1 LPIYD
6 YRCHKCGQRFTQFSR
21 TMSSSAESEAPPCP
35 ECGSADTE
43 RVVSPFA
50 VHGPSGADPQEVA
63 AQHAES
69 ERAASIT
76 PREQINK
83 WRSGSDS

>member
-6 YRCHKCGQRFTQFSR
+6 YRCHHCGQRFTQFSR
-21 TMSSSAESEAPPCP
+21 TMSSSDEAEAPPCP

-43 RVVSPFA
+43 RVLSPFA

-63 AQHAES
+63 AQRAEG

-76 PREQINK
+76 PREQIKK
-83 WRSGSDS
+83 WRSGSNS